1 MFSGFADLELPQ
13 VARILRRTVVSA
25 LIAGA
30 AGVICALLLSAAFAA
45 LGIGLGIVVAVLN
58 LRFLDSGM
66 SKVETTG
73 EGNTKVIRRI
83 LRTRTATRLAIITAI
98 AIGLMVLKG
107 SLGIGMVVG
116 LVIFQLLFVV
126 NVARA
131 VASSGVS

>member
-73 EGNTKVIRRI
+73 EANTKVIRRI

-131 VASSGVS
+131 MASSGVS